1 MTRRIPRRI
10 PRRTT
15 AAVVAAVLLAA
26 CASTQKPGA
35 LLQAESIY
43 QHLATSGAQQRVEGD
58 LIKAQ
63 QAIGSAQTAV
73 GQNQNQDYVN
83 GVSSIALRA
92 AQTAEANDMRVTAGR
107 QADSLRTARLNRL
120 LLLTEAQ
127 RSSLAQQQQLS
138 QEEIAALRQ
147 RNMMVG
153 QQADSLRQQNAVVS
167 QQADSLRRVAEQ
179 ANAALSQALTQL
191 RSLVVEITNLRETTR
206 GLVISLS
213 DILFDVNKATLK
225 PGADQNV
232 RRIAAILK
240 QYPDKQISV
249 EGHTDNTGSAAINQ
263 PLSENRAASVRAA
276 LVAGGVDAS
285 LITSKGFGSTQ
296 PVATNGSAE
305 GRQANRRVEIVVLGA
320 GTVYDATRVDSTRST
335 KSTTTTT
342 PPQ

>member
-1 MTRRIPRRI
+1 VI
-10 PRRTT
+10 RRTFT
-15 AAVVAAVLLAA
+15 AFVAVVALAA
-26 CASTQKPGA
+26 CAHTQKPSE
-35 LLQAESIY
+35 LTEAEQIY
-43 QHLATSGAQQRVEGD
+43 QRLNSTGAQQRVEGD
-58 LIKAQ
+58 LIRAQ
-63 QAIGSAQTAV
+63 QAIGSAQSAV
-73 GQNQNQDYVN
+73 AKNQNQAYVN
-83 GVSSIALRA
+83 GVAAIALRT
-92 AQTAEANDMRVTAGR
+92 AQTAEANDMRMAAAH
-107 QADSLRTARLNRL
+107 QADSLRTARLRRL

-127 RSSLAQQQQLS
+127 RSALAQQAQLS

-147 RNMMVG
+147 QNASVG

-179 ANAALSQALTQL
+179 ANAALAQALTQL
-191 RSLVVEITNLRETTR
+191 RSLVVEITNLRETSR

-249 EGHTDNTGSAAINQ
+249 EGHTDNTGSDAINQ

-276 LVAGGVDAS
+276 LVAGGVDPS
-285 LITSKGFGSTQ
+285 LITSKGFGSSQ
-296 PVATNGSAE
+296 PVTSNATAS
-305 GRQANRRVEIVVLGA
+305 GRQQNRRVEIVVLGA

-335 KSTTTTT
+335 TTT
-342 PPQ
+342 PPTTTPPR